1 MVFMLLELLFSNFF
15 GTERATFVGA
25 LMWLDPKKS
34 KMIDTR
40 IFDEVFYWR
49 SNIVIFVTY
58 TGI

>member
-40 IFDEVFYWR
+40 IFDEVFY
-49 SNIVIFVTY
+49 
-58 TGI
+58 